1 MGEYYKDKDTNR
13 RRKVLNSV
21 LGKLIQKEFG
31 RNKYKIYCNK
41 LDQKECMDIFCDIY
55 LELHRISEE
64 NLSDR
69 LLCLL
74 RTVQLSVK
82 ISQIFFYITV
92 GFLAATLT
100 ISMIPVLLEI
110 KAVGI
115 GALTLMYFY
124 KLAEY
129 MGNRYCDRDV
139 RLVLIYKTA
148 LFHLLSEEGK

>member
-1 MGEYYKDKDTNR
+1 
-13 RRKVLNSV
+13 
-21 LGKLIQKEFG
+21 
-31 RNKYKIYCNK
+31 
-41 LDQKECMDIFCDIY
+41 MDIFCDIY

-129 MGNRYCDRDV
+129 MRNRYCDRDV